1 MPDWQIEQPAS
12 EGLLL
17 PPNVLSLCGSALLMC
32 WKQRT
37 CKHSMPDWNPSVLD
51 WCAKVLPTS
60 GSRSISVW
68 DVDSIESFQH
78 WLDET
83 MEADC
88 ESEVFEVPC

>member
-1 MPDWQIEQPAS
+1 MEVAAS
-12 EGLLL
+12 
-17 PPNVLSLCGSALLMC
+17 PSAQSAPSPTAPC
-32 WKQRT
+32 WA
-37 CKHSMPDWNPSVLD
+37 
-51 WCAKVLPTS
+51 AKVLPTS

-88 ESEVFEVPC
+88 ESEVFEVDSQSQNPGASEFN